1 MKQLEDT
8 LTIDMLD
15 PAKPKAGRPR
25 KKNPLTPAQRQA
37 ARRLRLAEAGRGF
50 ITVEVSSDIIRRMKE
65 LGIGTQTEKNAYV
78 ESLLRAALFGD
89 DGAAQGAEAA

>member
-25 KKNPLTPAQRQA
+25 AKNPLTPAQRQA
-37 ARRLRLAEAGRGF
+37 ARRARLAKAGRAF
-50 ITVEVSSDIIRRMKE
+50 ITVEVSTDIILRMKE

-78 ESLLRAALFGD
+78 ESLLHAALFDKGTT
-89 DGAAQGAEAA
+89 AQGAEAA